1 MSAIRS
7 NGALWHSGEHRIPA
21 PTAAPRGEP
30 GRIAAVEIVAL
41 HRELGR
47 WKARAAELERRL
59 AAAESR
65 ALGTQLTPH
74 FLCNS
79 LQAVSTLLHRDPR
92 AAEAMVVALSN
103 LLRMALRGAAT
114 PEVSLARELALLERY
129 VEVMRF
135 RFGSELRLTVTAAPD
150 ARAAMVPQ
158 LLLQPLVENAII
170 HGFVDRV
177 GEVRVTAERGGDM
190 LRCTVSDN
198 GRGLRPGPLVEGLGL
213 AGTGGRLR
221 ALYGERQRFE
231 LAEGSTGGVTVTLAL
246 PYRVELGGPEV
257 DP

>member
-1 MSAIRS
+1 MSAVRS

-21 PTAAPRGEP
+21 PTPVPRGEP

-59 AAAESR
+59 AAAESQ
-65 ALGTQLTPH
+65 ALGTQFTPH

-92 AAEAMVVALSN
+92 AADAMVVALSDV
-103 LLRMALRGAAT
+103 LRMALRGSAA
-114 PEVSLARELALLERY
+114 PEVPLARELALLERY
-129 VEVMRF
+129 VDVMRF
-135 RFGSELRLTVTAAPD
+135 RFGSDLRLTVD
-150 ARAAMVPQ
+150 AGAVAREAIVPQ
-158 LLLQPLVENAII
+158 LLLQPLVENAIL
-170 HGFVDRV
+170 HGFAERAGD
-177 GEVRVTAERGGDM
+177 VRVSAERQGDM

-198 GRGLRPGPLVEGLGL
+198 GRGLGSGPLVEGIGL
-213 AGTGGRLR
+213 AGTRGRLR

-231 LAEGSTGGVTVTLAL
+231 LGESPAGGVSVTLAL
-246 PYRVELGGPEV
+246 PYRTQREDAEVEP
-257 DP
+257 

>member
-21 PTAAPRGEP
+21 PTPAPRGEP

-59 AAAESR
+59 AAAESQVF
-65 ALGTQLTPH
+65 GTQLTPH

-92 AAEAMVVALSN
+92 AADAMVVALSD
-103 LLRMALRGAAT
+103 LLRIALRGAGT
-114 PEVSLARELALLERY
+114 PEVPLAHELALLARY

-135 RFGSELRLTVTAAPD
+135 RFGSELRVTVTAASD
-150 ARAAMVPQ
+150 TRDAMVPQ
-158 LLLQPLVENAII
+158 LLLQPLVENAIM
-170 HGFVDRV
+170 HGFAERV
-177 GEVRVTAERGGDM
+177 GEVRVNAERRGDT
-190 LRCTVSDN
+190 LRCTVSDD
-198 GRGLRPGPLVEGLGL
+198 GGGLRRGPLVEGIGV
-213 AGTGGRLR
+213 AGTRGRLR

-231 LAEGSTGGVTVTLAL
+231 LAESPTGGVRVTLTL
-246 PYRVELGGPEV
+246 PYRVEPGPEV

>member
-7 NGALWHSGEHRIPA
+7 NGALWHSGEHRVPA
-21 PTAAPRGEP
+21 PTSAPRGEP

-47 WKARAAELERRL
+47 WKARAAELERRV
-59 AAAESR
+59 AAAESQ

-92 AAEAMVVALSN
+92 AADAMVVALSD
-103 LLRMALRGAAT
+103 LLRMALRGGAA
-114 PEVSLARELALLERY
+114 PEAPLSRELALVERY

-135 RFGSELRLTVTAAPD
+135 RFGSELRLTVTATSD
-150 ARAAMVPQ
+150 ARDAVVPQ

-177 GEVRVTAERGGDM
+177 GEVRVNAERRGDA
-190 LRCTVSDN
+190 LRCTVSDD
-198 GRGLRPGPLVEGLGL
+198 GRGLRHGPLVEGIGL
-213 AGTGGRLR
+213 AGTRGRLR

-231 LAEGSTGGVTVTLAL
+231 LAESPTGGVCVTLTL
-246 PYRVELGGPEV
+246 PYRVEPGPEA

>member
-21 PTAAPRGEP
+21 PTSAPRGEP
-30 GRIAAVEIVAL
+30 GRIAAAEIVGL

-59 AAAESR
+59 AAAESH

-92 AAEAMVVALSN
+92 AADAMVVALSD
-103 LLRMALRGAAT
+103 LLRLALRGAAA
-114 PEVSLARELALLERY
+114 PEVPLARELALLDRY

-135 RFGSELRLTVTAAPD
+135 RYGSGLRLTVNAAPD
-150 ARAAMVPQ
+150 VREAMVPQ
-158 LLLQPLVENAII
+158 LLLQPLVENAIM
-170 HGFVDRV
+170 HGFVDHV
-177 GEVRVTAERGGDM
+177 GAVRVSAERRGDM
-190 LRCTVSDN
+190 LRCIVSDN
-198 GRGLRPGPLVEGLGL
+198 GRGIGPGPLVEGIGL
-213 AGTGGRLR
+213 AGTRGRLR
-221 ALYGERQRFE
+221 ALYGERQGFE
-231 LAEGSTGGVTVTLAL
+231 IGRSPGGGVSVTLAL
-246 PYRVELGGPEV
+246 PYRAYIDGAEGEP
-257 DP
+257 

>member
-21 PTAAPRGEP
+21 PTPAPRGEA

-59 AAAESR
+59 AVAESQV
-65 ALGTQLTPH
+65 LGTQLTPH
-74 FLCNS
+74 FLRNS

-92 AAEAMVVALSN
+92 AADAMIIALSD
-103 LLRMALRGAAT
+103 LLRIALRGAAA
-114 PEVSLARELALLERY
+114 PEVPLARELALLERY
-129 VEVMRF
+129 VDVMRF
-135 RFGSELRLTVTAAPD
+135 RFGSGLRITITAASD
-150 ARAAMVPQ
+150 ARAAIVPQ
-158 LLLQPLVENAII
+158 LLLQPLVENAIM

-177 GEVRVTAERGGDM
+177 GEVRVNAERRSDM
-190 LRCTVSDN
+190 LHCTVSDN
-198 GRGLRPGPLVEGLGL
+198 GRGLRAGPLVEGIGL
-213 AGTGGRLR
+213 AGTRGRLR

-231 LAEGSTGGVTVTLAL
+231 LGEGPTGGVNVTLML
-246 PYRVELGGPEV
+246 PYRLELGPEG
-257 DP
+257 DR